1 MNKLSKI
8 LQIQIGT
15 DLYRQMYHN
24 YTIDKTVELRSLFD
38 VPHYWNLS
46 DSLRNEYE
54 CFLCMEESTTNYT

>member
-1 MNKLSKI
+1 MDKLNKI

-15 DLYRQMYHN
+15 DLYRQMHRN

-38 VPHYWNLS
+38 LPRYWNLS

-54 CFLCMEESTTNYT
+54 CFLCTEEFTTNYT

>member
-1 MNKLSKI
+1 MNKLNKI

-38 VPHYWNLS
+38 LPHYWNLS
-46 DSLRNEYE
+46 DSLMDEYE

>member
-1 MNKLSKI
+1 MLNKI

-15 DLYRQMYHN
+15 DLYRQIYRN
-24 YTIDKTVELRSLFD
+24 YTIGKLVELRSLFD

-54 CFLCMEESTTNYT
+54 CFLCMEESTTNYS